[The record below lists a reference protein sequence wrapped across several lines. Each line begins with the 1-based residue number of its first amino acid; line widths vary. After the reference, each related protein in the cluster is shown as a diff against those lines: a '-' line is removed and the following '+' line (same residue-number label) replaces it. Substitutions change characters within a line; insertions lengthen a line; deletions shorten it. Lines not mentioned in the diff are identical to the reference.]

1 MTFGRLPCISVL
13 RVMNNKNE
21 PTRFFKADHFGY
33 YTNSEIYFDDHT
45 HSGALCHSLIFT
57 SLGSFHSLVVVE
69 FNPFQPQ
76 KILLA
81 STCVCV
87 CMCVCVCTHVLV
99 TQPCLTLCDP
109 IGCSLTRF
117 LHPWDFPG
125 KNNGV
130 GCHFHLKV
138 NIMAVIHVA
147 RIADFSLLRSF
158 IFSDLVTLAIL

>member
-21 PTRFFKADHFGY
+21 PTRFFKADHFGD

-99 TQPCLTLCDP
+99 IQPCLTLCDLMDYIAHQAP
-109 IGCSLTRF
+109 LSMG
-117 LHPWDFPG
+117 FPRQEYWSG
-125 KNNGV
+125 LPFPSPNRADVGSKNWKDIDG
-130 GCHFHLKV
+130 G
-138 NIMAVIHVA
+138 
-147 RIADFSLLRSF
+147 
-158 IFSDLVTLAIL
+158 AIEERTG